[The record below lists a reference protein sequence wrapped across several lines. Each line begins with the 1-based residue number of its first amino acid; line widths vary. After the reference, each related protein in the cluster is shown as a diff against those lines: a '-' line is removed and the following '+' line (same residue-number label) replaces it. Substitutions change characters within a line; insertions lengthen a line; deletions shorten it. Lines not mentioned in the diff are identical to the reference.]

1 MMTEPKPAT
10 RSGVSTASIVF
21 AVVALVLDLIS
32 YSSGS
37 GSGIAALLGIMS
49 AVAGLVLGIVA
60 KRESSIT
67 ISAVSLLFGLAVGF
81 GVIG

>member
-32 YSSGS
+32 YSS